1 MKITKF
7 TLYKVQPRW
16 LFLKIDTDQGL
27 SGWGEPIVEGRAD
40 AVRAAVEEFEK
51 YLIGKDPMRIE
62 DHWQVMYRSGFYRG
76 GPETMSAIAGI
87 DQALWDIKGKAYNA
101 PVYELLGGACRDK
114 LRVYRWIGGDRLSDI
129 QAAAL
134 EARSQGYSAV
144 KMNATEE
151 LHYIDSFKKVEAVC
165 QRVAAIRDA
174 LGYDLDVAV
183 DFHGRVHKSMAKV
196 LAKELDAFHLMFIE
210 EPVLPQNNE
219 ALRGIARYTSTPIS
233 TGERM
238 FSRWDF
244 KNLLQDGY
252 VDIIQPD
259 LSHAGGISECKKI
272 AAVAEAYDVAVAP
285 HCPLGPVAL
294 SACVQLDI
302 CTPNVFIQ
310 EQSLGIHYNKGGD
323 LLDYIKDPSIFQ
335 YKDGYIEFLQGPGL
349 PVVPGWQQPAND
361 WQTPGEPRDS
371 QPPGEGNLEH
381 RHHPIHPL
389 QCEVQ
394 GRCASSKDLQAQP
407 VLQSCH

>member
-40 AVRAAVEEFEK
+40 AVCAAVEEFEK

-114 LRVYRWIGGDRLSDI
+114 LRVYRWIGGDRPSDI

-219 ALRGIARYTSTPIS
+219 ALREIARYTSTPIS

-272 AAVAEAYDVAVAP
+272 AAMAEAYDVAVAP
-285 HCPLGPVAL
+285 HCPLGPEAL

-335 YKDGYIEFLQGPGL
+335 YKDGYIELLQGPGL
-349 PVVPGWQQPAND
+349 GVEVNEEAQIEASKVEHDWKNPVWRNEDGTVAEW
-361 WQTPGEPRDS
+361 
-371 QPPGEGNLEH
+371 
-381 RHHPIHPL
+381 
-389 QCEVQ
+389 
-394 GRCASSKDLQAQP
+394 
-407 VLQSCH
+407 